1 MRDNPSLKPEL
12 SIDRFQSSLRNL
24 CRSMSGDWRILAVG
38 WIEPFVVPATMT
50 KRKASCLP

>member
-1 MRDNPSLKPEL
+1 MRDNPGLKPEL

-24 CRSMSGDWRILAVG
+24 CRSMPGDWCILAVG
-38 WIEPFVVPATMT
+38 WVEPFAVPTTMT

>member
-1 MRDNPSLKPEL
+1 MRDNPGLKPEL

-24 CRSMSGDWRILAVG
+24 FRSMPGDWCILAVG
-38 WIEPFVVPATMT
+38 WVEPFVVPTTMT